1 MQNLPDENT
10 KRFAAVLNKLPRGR
24 APRYS
29 FRSASLRGRKSLFI
43 ASAPLRYATGSHSSP
58 RQSRRGI
65 LADK

>member
-29 FRSASLRGRKSLFI
+29 FRSA
-43 ASAPLRYATGSHSSP
+43 YAT
-58 RQSRRGI
+58 R
-65 LADK
+65 